1 MFCTYLC
8 FSLLCRKAINYINHV
23 MLNYRKYSKQFNLPH
38 TKFAHL
44 LPQNHIRRVYI
55 RIYECTQH

>member
-23 MLNYRKYSKQFNLPH
+23 MLNYRKYSEQFNFPH
-38 TKFAHL
+38 RIRTSII
-44 LPQNHIRRVYI
+44 PQNT
-55 RIYECTQH
+55 YEITKCTQH